1 MSSRHDISDEDWNR
15 VAPFLP
21 GQAGGH
27 GGVGFDTR
35 LFVNAITYLAV
46 TGIAWADL
54 PTCYG
59 KPNSLWHRYNRWC
72 KIGVWQKVAAELRDG
87 DTEWLCVDS
96 SCVRA
101 TGAAAGA
108 KKKRMGVVVRRPRR
122 WGVAAADSPAKSTLP
137 STPSAI
143 LL

>member
-1 MSSRHDISDEDWNR
+1 MLSRHDISDDEWYR
-15 VAPFLP
+15 IAPFVP

-35 LFVNAITYLAV
+35 LFADAIVYLAV

-54 PTCYG
+54 PHCYG
-59 KPNSLWHRYNRWC
+59 KSNSVWQRYNRWC
-72 KIGVWQKVAAELRDG
+72 ETGVWQKVAAELRDG

-108 KKKRMGVVVRRPRR
+108 KKKRTAAAASRPR
-122 WGVAAADSPAKSTLP
+122 L
-137 STPSAI
+137 
-143 LL
+143 